1 MILFKLVLILA
12 FLGSPIKGS
21 IGKPK
26 SDHLTTA
33 KSPIVHTNLE
43 HFLYMV
49 ENSEISMDQ
58 KDVEVLKAMV
68 STPSTPKHR
77 ELLTQYLIFVTV
89 IVTVVVVFLY
99 TKRLILEVRLLK
111 ANRKQKTK
119 LSELPFIRWFKRQRK
134 DDLDSGMNVT
144 YVNSVYQD
152 V

>member
-1 MILFKLVLILA
+1 MFSYNH
-12 FLGSPIKGS
+12 FQ
-21 IGKPK
+21 

-33 KSPIVHTNLE
+33 KSPIVQTNLK

-89 IVTVVVVFLY
+89 IV
-99 TKRLILEVRLLK
+99 
-111 ANRKQKTK
+111 
-119 LSELPFIRWFKRQRK
+119 
-134 DDLDSGMNVT
+134 
-144 YVNSVYQD
+144 
-152 V
+152 